1 MTNNKIY
8 GIIKT
13 VKGYKTKRKE
23 IFQKVKEPIDR
34 TEKIGYTLDKE
45 LNQYQSKERGYLL

>member
-1 MTNNKIY
+1 MVSLRQSKDTRQNE
-8 GIIKT
+8 
-13 VKGYKTKRKE
+13 KE